1 MTTDENN
8 NENLKEDS
16 QTDETTL
23 EQDHKVAKKKGL
35 GRRDTILLYSP
46 VIIMASSFLLMM
58 LGDSLGL
65 SPIQDVMPTIELL
78 AVLYCI
84 SLPVSLFILFNRV
97 LNVRSYILSIS
108 ITIVSGMIIGFCTC
122 AVPVPSL
129 VNAPR
134 AAFENRSKLMLRA
147 LGAAQTTF
155 AESNIG
161 NYGTW
166 QELIDQDFIE
176 DGYTRDNIIEEYIIT
191 TFMVDNPSE
200 SERALGESSSFTITA
215 KPKRTRN
222 KLRTFGFGDDQIP
235 YLFVGSAEDWSTENV
250 SLHNIELWE
259 PLR

>member
-78 AVLYCI
+78 AILYLI

-97 LNVRSYILSIS
+97 LGQKNNTLAFIYSMLSW
-108 ITIVSGMIIGFCTC
+108 VIIGSCTC
-122 AVPVPSL
+122 CLPLPNL
-129 VNAPR
+129 INAPR
-134 AAFENRSKLMLRA
+134 AAFENRCKLTLRA
-147 LGAAQTTF
+147 LNEAQQTF
-155 AESNIG
+155 AERNNG
-161 NYGTW
+161 KYGTW
-166 QELIDQDFIE
+166 QELIDQDFIQ
-176 DGYTRDNIIEEYIIT
+176 GQYSRDNIIEEYIIT